1 MRRTARRHILIPLV
15 CLFVA
20 GCGNSPN
27 VPSGSSSLAPESTP
41 AGASDS
47 GIAGSFPALPS
58 DEFTAPADPLNLTV
72 TPDPSR
78 SVTAHITTAGGSLT
92 ATGADGTTYA
102 LTVPPDALL
111 DDTDITMT
119 PIASVAGWS
128 VAPGHTAAVL
138 LAPDGLVFATPG
150 QLVITPPQP
159 ITDLD
164 GSPFRF
170 YGDGQDAHLILP
182 EPTATGIVIPVD
194 HFSGHGFVWD
204 VSIPFWL
211 SWARYKQTQAEDRL
225 VSRFAAE
232 LDYIRAQQKAG
243 LTPDFSVQ
251 DVVEGITSA
260 WERDVLNR
268 RLLLASQSCKDAQF
282 ALNGYTAF
290 NRNMQV
296 LKLDQR
302 IEAPP
307 RLFNL
312 ARYLCAEE
320 ATRLC
325 FATGDVERLAR
336 ILLTDAR
343 SLAVMNASTN
353 GDTSRY
359 LEACDQ
365 FELQVAEHSDQNL
378 GNGQGA
384 ENLKADITITIPIRY
399 VPSADDTRLLGD
411 TLGQAKGVL
420 KSGTGSLA
428 TLGGT
433 CSITLDKGV
442 ADVPFEA
449 TLTSLKFINTGP
461 ESTTRRFQDVVL
473 AFMGGHLTANATIHC
488 PAGSAP
494 YGTRNLPF
502 VFARYQGANQG
513 AVTISTWDP
522 GSYPTL
528 ATKTFTRT
536 MSIGATGTG
545 TETLVLKFIHT
556 PGPMPPRPDIP

>member
-1 MRRTARRHILIPLV
+1 MRRTARGHVLIPLV

-20 GCGNSPN
+20 GCGNGPSLQSP
-27 VPSGSSSLAPESTP
+27 SSSVQPGSTP
-41 AGASDS
+41 RTSETA
-47 GIAGSFPALPS
+47 ITGSFPPLAS
-58 DEFTAPADPLNLTV
+58 DEFTAPADPLNLAV
-72 TPDPSR
+72 APDLSR

-92 ATGADGTTYA
+92 ATGADGTTFA
-102 LTVPPDALL
+102 LTIRADALL

-119 PIASVAGWS
+119 PVASVTGWT

-159 ITDLD
+159 IADVD

-170 YGDGQDAHLILP
+170 YGNGQDAHLILP

-211 SWARYKQTQAEDRL
+211 SWARYQQTQAEDRL
-225 VSRFAAE
+225 VSRLAAE
-232 LDYIRAQQKAG
+232 LGYIRDQQKAG
-243 LTPDFSVQ
+243 HTPEMTVK

-260 WERDVLNR
+260 WERDVLNK

-290 NRNMQV
+290 NRNMEV
-296 LKLDQR
+296 LGLDQR
-302 IEAPP
+302 IDAPP

-312 ARYLCAEE
+312 ARYVCAEE

-336 ILLTDAR
+336 ILRTDAR
-343 SLAVMNASTN
+343 SLAVMNGSTN
-353 GDTSRY
+353 GDTSAY
-359 LEACDQ
+359 LAACDQ
-365 FELQVAEHSDQNL
+365 FELQVSEHSEQNL
-378 GNGQGA
+378 GSGPGA
-384 ENLKADITITIPIRY
+384 ENLKADIGMTIPIRY
-399 VPSADDTRLLGD
+399 VRSADDTGLFGD
-411 TLGQAKGVL
+411 TSGDAKGVL
-420 KSGTGSLA
+420 KSGSGSLS

-433 CSITLDKGV
+433 CAMTLDKGV

-473 AFMGGHLTANATIHC
+473 AFMGGHLTANVTIHC

-513 AVTISTWDP
+513 AVTISSWEP

-536 MSIGATGTG
+536 MNIGSTGTG
-545 TETLVLKFIHT
+545 TETLVLKFTHT